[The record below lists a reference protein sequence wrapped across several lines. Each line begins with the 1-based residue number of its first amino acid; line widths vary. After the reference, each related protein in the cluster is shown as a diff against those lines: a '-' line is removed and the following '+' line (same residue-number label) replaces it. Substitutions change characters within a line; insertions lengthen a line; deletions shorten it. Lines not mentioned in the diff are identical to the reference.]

1 LSERLEARVARLDA
15 RLRMLVRRIVRFPRR
30 SATTVGGLAL
40 SLALLVMSE
49 HFPIAI
55 DRIIDVNFGITQ
67 RMDVTLAFAERERAE
82 VLREVARLPGVRE
95 VEPLRTAEVILSA
108 GARRER
114 EAILGIPAGAT
125 LNRVI
130 GTDLRVVDPQPQG
143 LTLSTGLARK
153 LGLKVGDRV
162 RVEATDGRRVRSEV
176 TVIAIVQPFLGMPA
190 YMEQQALGRLLREP
204 GRVDSA
210 YLLIDA
216 AARDSLSR
224 RLQDIPAIVGVT
236 YADKAERS
244 LRNLFDEG
252 AGFFSFMFLLF
263 SLVMAAG
270 VAFSAARVTLGEQER
285 DLATLRVIGFRRGE
299 ASWVLLGELALLLVV
314 ALPLGLL
321 AGAGLSAWMMNQ
333 FETEL
338 FSFPFVFDLPT
349 YARAALFVT
358 AAVVL
363 AALWVRR
370 DVDRL
375 DLVAVLKSRE

>member
-1 LSERLEARVARLDA
+1 
-15 RLRMLVRRIVRFPRR
+15 
-30 SATTVGGLAL
+30 
-40 SLALLVMSE
+40 
-49 HFPIAI
+49 
-55 DRIIDVNFGITQ
+55 
-67 RMDVTLAFAERERAE
+67 
-82 VLREVARLPGVRE
+82 VLREVARLPGVRQ

-143 LTLSTGLARK
+143 LTLSAGLARK
-153 LGLKVGDRV
+153 LGVTVGDRV

-204 GRVDSA
+204 GRIDSA
-210 YLLIDA
+210 YLLVDA
-216 AARDSLSR
+216 SARDTLSR

-236 YADKAERS
+236 YADNAERS
-244 LRNLFDEG
+244 LRNLFDQG
-252 AGFFSFMFLLF
+252 AGFFSYIFLLF

-285 DLATLRVIGFRRGE
+285 DLATLRVIGFRRAE
-299 ASWVLLGELALLLVV
+299 ASWVLLGELALLLIV

-321 AGAGLSAWMMNQ
+321 AGAGLSAWMMHQ

-338 FSFPFVFDLPT
+338 VSFPFVFDLPT
-349 YARAALFVT
+349 YARAAGFVT
-358 AAVVL
+358 AAVVV

>member
-1 LSERLEARVARLDA
+1 MARLDA

-67 RMDVTLAFAERERAE
+67 RMDVTLAFAEREREE
-82 VLREVARLPGVRE
+82 VLREVARLPGVRQ

-143 LTLSTGLARK
+143 LTLSAGLARK
-153 LGLKVGDRV
+153 LGVTVGDRV

-204 GRVDSA
+204 GRIDSA
-210 YLLIDA
+210 YLLVDA
-216 AARDSLSR
+216 SARDTLSR

-236 YADKAERS
+236 YADNAERS
-244 LRNLFDEG
+244 LRNLFDQG
-252 AGFFSFMFLLF
+252 AGFFSYMFLLF

-285 DLATLRVIGFRRGE
+285 DLATLRVIGFRRAE
-299 ASWVLLGELALLLVV
+299 ASWVLLGELALLLIV

-321 AGAGLSAWMMNQ
+321 AGAGLSAWMMHQ

-358 AAVVL
+358 AAVVV